1 MPTHTSTS
9 MILRPFGGLL
19 VASAL
24 ATAPVVAQ
32 TLATNAA
39 ARPFQSSASTSA
51 GPGTVAATRFDQ
63 PPVIDGLDTDA
74 IWQSAPL
81 QTGFREVRPT
91 EDADPKQ
98 NTEFRVAYDAHYLY
112 VFVRAYDTA
121 PDSIIKLL
129 SRRDDQTNS
138 DQIGVMIDSYHD
150 KRTGYEFIVNP
161 VGVKSDY
168 SIAGD
173 GNEDGAWNAI
183 WDVATHIDPQG
194 WSAEYRI
201 PFSQLRFA
209 PSENMTFG
217 FLIWRDL
224 ARHTAALSWPLFRQS
239 RSGFPSQFG
248 ELTGIQN
255 IDRPERME
263 LAPYFL
269 TQNEPDRSTGGL
281 EREQAVQV
289 GGDLK
294 YAIAP
299 NITMNATVNPDF
311 GQVEADPSVL
321 NLGAFETFFSERR
334 PFFVEGSNV
343 FDFRINCFVVVDC
356 STGEAL
362 FYSRR
367 IGRSP
372 QLGQYDDGESPTS
385 TRILGAAKVTGR
397 FQNGTS
403 IGFLDAATQQVEN
416 KAHQTMEPF
425 TNYSVAR
432 VNRDFDGGNASF
444 GVMGTATNRS
454 LDQWSEDYL
463 HDGAYSGGI
472 DARRRRGRYEVSGS
486 LMGSYVTGSA
496 NAIARTQQQPAHYF
510 QRPDDEIT
518 FDPARTSLSGSS
530 VELRFGKVGGQ
541 NTRFETGYAR
551 RSSGFETND
560 MGFLRRAD
568 QQTWTN
574 WWNYRWMKPNRVF
587 QNLRWNVNYWMYWT
601 LQSGLL
607 EERAINTNFHTQLNN
622 RWGVHLGGTQGI
634 GQTYCARGCTRGGPA
649 LKLEPSFSPWGGFD
663 SDQRKKLT
671 FGNWFNYN
679 RGDGGRSHYFNM
691 SPYVAMK
698 LSPQFNTQLSLSYS
712 RNDDDSQWWGN
723 FTDAGGTHYTFADL
737 QQRELGL
744 TWRLDYTF
752 TPDMS
757 FQWYAS
763 PFISKGTFS
772 RVREVADPR
781 ATNYDDR
788 FVAAPDSIFTTSGD
802 TVVTTAPGG
811 FNFMAFNSNAVFR
824 WEYRPGSTL
833 FLVWSQGRG
842 RSRGVEGN
850 RDFQENLGDL
860 FDTRA
865 SDRFLVKVS
874 YWFNR

>member
-1 MPTHTSTS
+1 MPTHSSTST
-9 MILRPFGGLL
+9 LVRTLGLAL
-19 VASAL
+19 CAAAIASTAQAQGIAATTPARALQSSVAS
-24 ATAPVVAQ
+24 
-32 TLATNAA
+32 
-39 ARPFQSSASTSA
+39 SA
-51 GPGTVAATRFDQ
+51 GTGSVAATLVTT
-63 PPVIDGLDTDA
+63 PPVIDGLDTDP
-74 IWQSAPL
+74 IWQSVPL

-98 NTEFRVAYDAHYLY
+98 NTEFRVAYDAKYLY

-183 WDVATHIDPQG
+183 WDVATQVDAQG
-194 WSAEYRI
+194 WTAEYRI

-209 PSENMTFG
+209 RSENMTFG
-217 FLIWRDL
+217 FLVWRDL

-248 ELTGIQN
+248 ELTGLTGVES
-255 IDRPERME
+255 PEKLE
-263 LAPYFL
+263 LSPYVL

-281 EREQAVQV
+281 DRNQAMQV

-294 YAIAP
+294 YAVAP
-299 NITMNATVNPDF
+299 NITLNATVNPDF

-356 STGEAL
+356 QTGEAL

-367 IGRSP
+367 IGRAP
-372 QLGQYDDGESPTS
+372 QLGQYDDGVSPTS
-385 TRILGAAKVTGR
+385 SRILGAAKLTGR

-403 IGFLDAATQQVEN
+403 IGFMDAATQEVQN
-416 KAHQTMEPF
+416 KSDQTMEPF
-425 TNYSVAR
+425 TNYAVAR
-432 VNRDFDGGNASF
+432 VNRDFDNGNGSYGIMAT
-444 GVMGTATNRS
+444 GVNRS
-454 LDQWSEDYL
+454 LDQWSRDFLAE
-463 HDGAYSGGI
+463 GAYSGGI

-486 LMGSYVTGSA
+486 LMGSYLTGDA
-496 NAIARTQQQPAHYF
+496 DAIARTQTQPAHYF
-510 QRPDDEIT
+510 QRPDDKIT
-518 FDPARTSLSGSS
+518 YDPTKTSLSGSS
-530 VELRFGKVGGQ
+530 VELRFAKVSGLH
-541 NTRFETGYAR
+541 TRFETGYGR
-551 RSSGFETND
+551 RSAGFETND

-574 WWNYRWMKPNRVF
+574 WWSYRWAKPNRVF
-587 QNLRWNVNYWMYWT
+587 QRLNWNVNYWMYWT
-601 LQSGLL
+601 LESGLL

-622 RWGVHLGGTQGI
+622 RWGVHLGGTQGV

-663 SDQRKKLT
+663 SDQRKKFT
-671 FGNWFNYN
+671 FGSWFNYN
-679 RGDGGRSHYFNM
+679 RGDGGRSHYFNA

-698 LSPQFNTQLSLSYS
+698 VSSQFNTQLSLNYS

-723 FTDAGGTHYTFADL
+723 FTDAGSTHYTFADL

-752 TPDMS
+752 TPAMS

-772 RVREVADPR
+772 RVREVADAR
-781 ATNYDDR
+781 ASNYDDR
-788 FVAAPDSIFTTSGD
+788 FVTAPDSIFTTSGD
-802 TVVTTAPGG
+802 TVVTTTPGG

-833 FLVWSQGRG
+833 FVVWSQGRG
-842 RSRGVEGN
+842 RFNPQEGN
-850 RDFQENLGDL
+850 DGFQENIGDL
-860 FDTRA
+860 FHGRA